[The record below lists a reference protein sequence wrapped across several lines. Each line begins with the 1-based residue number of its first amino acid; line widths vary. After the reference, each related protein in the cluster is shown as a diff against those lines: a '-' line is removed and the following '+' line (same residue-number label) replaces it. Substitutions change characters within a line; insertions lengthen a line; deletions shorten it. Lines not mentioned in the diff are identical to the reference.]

1 MIKVI
6 FHYVT
11 SYNSNYYRMLY
22 ILLLLRNMVSFI
34 KAARSDN
41 TTNYY
46 NSMRDGWGRW
56 AAVLPRPPIIDWL
69 VVSVML

>member
-6 FHYVT
+6 FHYYVT
-11 SYNSNYYRMLY
+11 SYNINYYRMRYL
-22 ILLLLRNMVSFI
+22 LLLLRNMVSFI

-46 NSMRDGWGRW
+46 NSMRDGWGMGGGPTP
-56 AAVLPRPPIIDWL
+56 APDH
-69 VVSVML
+69 